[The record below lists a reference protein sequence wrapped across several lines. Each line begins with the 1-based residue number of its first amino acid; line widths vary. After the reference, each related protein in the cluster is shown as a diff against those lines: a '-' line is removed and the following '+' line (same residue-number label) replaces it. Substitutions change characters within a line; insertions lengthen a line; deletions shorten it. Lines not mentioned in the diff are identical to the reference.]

1 MNSSQVERY
10 PIKADRHSSH
20 SQILKQCGAGYGQR
34 LLDVGC
40 ARGHLSSALASQG
53 WRVTGI
59 EYDAADA
66 AIAKL
71 TGVRVIIDS
80 AEDALSNIEDKF
92 DVIVFADVLE
102 HFVHPLD
109 VLTMATSLLAPNGR
123 IIISIPNVAHLSVRL
138 QLLLGSFTYTD
149 RGILDRTHL
158 HFYTKKTLKEM
169 IMKAGLH
176 VTHLST
182 TPAPIE
188 EVLPALRTIS
198 PLRGLL
204 ELNALTAKMWKSA
217 LAYQYIVVTRANS
230 LVL

>member
-1 MNSSQVERY
+1 MNNSEIERY

-20 SQILKQCGAGYGQR
+20 SQILKQCGDGNGRR

-40 ARGHLSSALASQG
+40 ARGHLSSALAKQG
-53 WRVTGI
+53 WNVTGI
-59 EYDAADA
+59 EYDADDA
-66 AIAKL
+66 AIASAS
-71 TGVRVIIDS
+71 GIEVIVGT
-80 AEDALSNIEDKF
+80 AEDALSSMNEKF

-109 VLTMATSLLAPNGR
+109 VLKQATSLLTPEGR
-123 IIISIPNVAHLSVRL
+123 IVISIPNVAHLTVRL

-169 IMKAGLH
+169 ISDAGLT
-176 VTHLST
+176 VTHFGA

-188 EVLPALRTIS
+188 EVLSKLRTIA
-198 PLRGLL
+198 PLRAIL
-204 ELNALTAKMWKSA
+204 EFNAWTARTWKSA
-217 LAYQYIVVTRANS
+217 LAYQFIVEAKVA
-230 LVL
+230 

>member
-1 MNSSQVERY
+1 M
-10 PIKADRHSSH
+10 
-20 SQILKQCGAGYGQR
+20 
-34 LLDVGC
+34 
-40 ARGHLSSALASQG
+40 
-53 WRVTGI
+53 
-59 EYDAADA
+59 
-66 AIAKL
+66 
-71 TGVRVIIDS
+71 RVIVGS
-80 AEDALSNIEDKF
+80 AEEALCSIEDKF

-109 VLTMATSLLAPNGR
+109 VLAMATSVLAPNGR

-169 IMKAGLH
+169 ITKAGLH
-176 VTHLST
+176 ITHMGA

-188 EVLPALRTIS
+188 EVVPALRTTP

-204 ELNALTAKMWKSA
+204 EINALTAKPWKSA
-217 LAYQYIVVTRANS
+217 LAYQYIVVATKT
-230 LVL
+230 

>member
-1 MNSSQVERY
+1 VSSSQVERY

-40 ARGHLSSALASQG
+40 ARGHLSSVLARQG

-66 AIAKL
+66 AIARQ
-71 TGVRVIIDS
+71 TGVQVIVGS
-80 AEDALSNIEDKF
+80 AEETLRNIEGKF

-102 HFVHPLD
+102 HFVQPLD
-109 VLTMATSLLAPNGR
+109 VLTMATSILAPNGR

-169 IMKAGLH
+169 ITKASLH
-176 VTHLST
+176 VTHLGA

-188 EVLPALRTIS
+188 EVLPVLHTIS
-198 PLRGLL
+198 PLRGIL
-204 ELNALTAKMWKSA
+204 ELNALSEKLWKSA
-217 LAYQYIVVTRANS
+217 LAYQYIVV
-230 LVL
+230 VKVV